1 MSTLLE
7 DIDMSRVPRHVVV
20 IMDGNGRWAQQ
31 QQQQR
36 LFGHQHA
43 ITAVRETVEAAVD
56 LNVQYLTLYTFST
69 ENWNRPQ
76 EEVLGLMDLIIKA
89 VREETPLLMKHNV
102 RMVPIGDINRL
113 PQKSRENLQYCID
126 TTARN
131 TGLTLIMA
139 LSYSA
144 RWEIGEALK
153 QIVSDVRQGR
163 LSTET
168 VDEETIRNY
177 LTTKDFPDPDLMIRT
192 GGELRISNFLLWQM
206 AYTELYF
213 TSLLWPDFRKEHF
226 YEAVRDYQNRQRRF
240 GKTGAQVTT

>member
-1 MSTLLE
+1 
-7 DIDMSRVPRHVVV
+7 MSRVPRHVAV

-56 LNVQYLTLYTFST
+56 LKVQYLTLYTFST

-76 EEVLGLMDLIIKA
+76 DEVFGLMDLIIKA
-89 VREETPLLMKHNV
+89 VKEETPLLMKHNV
-102 RMVPIGDINRL
+102 RMIPIGDINRL
-113 PQKSRENLQYCID
+113 PQSSRENLQYCID
-126 TTARN
+126 TTAGN
-131 TGLTLIMA
+131 SGLTLIMA
-139 LSYSA
+139 LSYSS

-153 QIVSDVRQGR
+153 QIVADAHAGS
-163 LSTET
+163 LTAAA
-168 VDEETIRNY
+168 VDEETLRNY
-177 LTTKDFPDPDLMIRT
+177 LATKQFPDPDLLIRT

-213 TSLLWPDFRKEHF
+213 TPLLWPDFRKEHF
-226 YEAVRDYQNRQRRF
+226 FEAVHDYQHRQRRF
-240 GKTGAQVTT
+240 GKTGAQVTP